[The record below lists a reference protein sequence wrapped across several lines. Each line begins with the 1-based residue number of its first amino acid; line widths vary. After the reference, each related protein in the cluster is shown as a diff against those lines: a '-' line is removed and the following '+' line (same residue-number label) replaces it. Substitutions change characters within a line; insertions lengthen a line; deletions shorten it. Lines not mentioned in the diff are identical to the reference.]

1 MSNHYRLN
9 VRFDLDD
16 EAERRAAEY
25 LAELNNEKGK
35 SRNRFIVEAVISFM
49 ERQNSDR
56 DFTLDDV
63 RQVFR
68 EELSEVSFVAPTP
81 VEYTTKCRKMSNDS
95 MNSGCTR
102 YAPKLQRDSA
112 RMHL

>member
-49 ERQNSDR
+49 ETLHGNAIPAPDFKISLSTNS
-56 DFTLDDV
+56 
-63 RQVFR
+63 
-68 EELSEVSFVAPTP
+68 
-81 VEYTTKCRKMSNDS
+81 
-95 MNSGCTR
+95 TR
-102 YAPKLQRDSA
+102 SRIGNPF
-112 RMHL
+112 

>member
-16 EAERRAAEY
+16 EVQRRAAEY
-25 LAELNNEKGK
+25 LVELNNEKGK

-49 ERQNSDR
+49 ERQNSER

-63 RQVFR
+63 RKVFR

-81 VEYTTKCRKMSNDS
+81 VEYTTADTELTEEQKAENDENVLS
-95 MNSGCTR
+95 DLT
-102 YAPKLQRDSA
+102 AFF
-112 RMHL
+112 

>member
-9 VRFDLDD
+9 VHFDLDD

-25 LAELNNEKGK
+25 LAELNNKKGK

-68 EELSEVSFVAPTP
+68 EELSEVSFVAPADYATADT
-81 VEYTTKCRKMSNDS
+81 ELTEEQKAENDENVLS
-95 MNSGCTR
+95 DLT
-102 YAPKLQRDSA
+102 AFF
-112 RMHL
+112 

>member
-9 VRFDLDD
+9 VRFDLND
-16 EAERRAAEY
+16 EAERRAADK
-25 LAELNNEKGK
+25 LAELNNKKGK

-49 ERQNSDR
+49 ERQTGDR

-68 EELSEVSFVAPTP
+68 EELSEVSFVASAPT
-81 VEYTTKCRKMSNDS
+81 EYSIADTELTEEQQAENDENVLS
-95 MNSGCTR
+95 DLT
-102 YAPKLQRDSA
+102 AFF
-112 RMHL
+112 

>member
-9 VRFDLDD
+9 VSFDLDD

-49 ERQNSDR
+49 EHQTGGR

-68 EELSEVSFVAPTP
+68 EELSEVSFVAPAPT
-81 VEYTTKCRKMSNDS
+81 EYSIADTELTEEQKAENDENVLS
-95 MNSGCTR
+95 D
-102 YAPKLQRDSA
+102 LSA
-112 RMHL
+112 FF

>member
-49 ERQNSDR
+49 ERQTGDR

-63 RQVFR
+63 RQVVR
-68 EELSEVSFVAPTP
+68 EELSEVSFVQP
-81 VEYTTKCRKMSNDS
+81 VSSEYGKADTELTEEQKAENEASVLSDLD
-95 MNSGCTR
+95 
-102 YAPKLQRDSA
+102 AFF
-112 RMHL
+112 

>member
-9 VRFDLDD
+9 VRFDLND

-25 LAELNNEKGK
+25 LAELNNKKGK
-35 SRNRFIVEAVISFM
+35 SRNRFIVEAVISFI

-68 EELSEVSFVAPTP
+68 EELSGVSFVATATADYGTADTDLT
-81 VEYTTKCRKMSNDS
+81 EEQQAENDENVLS
-95 MNSGCTR
+95 D
-102 YAPKLQRDSA
+102 LSA
-112 RMHL
+112 FF

>member
-25 LAELNNEKGK
+25 LAELNNKKGK

-68 EELSEVSFVAPTP
+68 KELSEVSFVAPADYATADT
-81 VEYTTKCRKMSNDS
+81 ELTEEQKAENDENVLS
-95 MNSGCTR
+95 DLT
-102 YAPKLQRDSA
+102 AFF
-112 RMHL
+112 

>member
-25 LAELNNEKGK
+25 LAELNKENGK

-49 ERQNSDR
+49 ERQNSER

-68 EELSEVSFVAPTP
+68 EELSEVSFVSSAPM
-81 VEYTTKCRKMSNDS
+81 EYQTEDIELTAEQKAENDENVLS
-95 MNSGCTR
+95 D
-102 YAPKLQRDSA
+102 LSA
-112 RMHL
+112 FF

>member
-16 EAERRAAEY
+16 EAERRAVEY
-25 LAELNNEKGK
+25 LDELNNETGK

-49 ERQNSDR
+49 KRQNSNR

-63 RQVFR
+63 RKVLR
-68 EELSEVSFVAPTP
+68 EELSEVSFVAPAPT
-81 VEYTTKCRKMSNDS
+81 EYMTADTELTEEQKAKNDENVLS
-95 MNSGCTR
+95 D
-102 YAPKLQRDSA
+102 LSA
-112 RMHL
+112 FF

>member
-49 ERQNSDR
+49 ERQNSER

-63 RQVFR
+63 RQMLR
-68 EELSEVSFVAPTP
+68 EELSEVSFFAPTSA
-81 VEYTTKCRKMSNDS
+81 EYSTADTELTEEQKAENDENVLS
-95 MNSGCTR
+95 DLT
-102 YAPKLQRDSA
+102 AFF
-112 RMHL
+112 

>member
-9 VRFDLDD
+9 VRFDLND

-25 LAELNNEKGK
+25 LTELNNERGK

-81 VEYTTKCRKMSNDS
+81 VEYTTADTELTEEQRAENDENVLS
-95 MNSGCTR
+95 DLT
-102 YAPKLQRDSA
+102 AFF
-112 RMHL
+112 

>member
-9 VRFDLDD
+9 VRFDMDD
-16 EAERRAAEY
+16 ENERRAAEY
-25 LAELNNEKGK
+25 LAELNNEKDK

-49 ERQNSDR
+49 ERQSSNR

-68 EELSEVSFVAPTP
+68 EELSEVSFVAPAP
-81 VEYTTKCRKMSNDS
+81 MEYGTAGTELTEEQQAANDENVLSDLTTFF
-95 MNSGCTR
+95 
-102 YAPKLQRDSA
+102 
-112 RMHL
+112 

>member
-16 EAERRAAEY
+16 EAQRRAAEY
-25 LAELNNEKGK
+25 LSELNNEKGK

-49 ERQNSDR
+49 ERQTGDR

-63 RQVFR
+63 RKVFR
-68 EELSEVSFVAPTP
+68 EELSEVSFVAPAPMEFATADT
-81 VEYTTKCRKMSNDS
+81 ELTEEQQAENDENVLS
-95 MNSGCTR
+95 D
-102 YAPKLQRDSA
+102 LSA
-112 RMHL
+112 FF

>member
-16 EAERRAAEY
+16 EAEHRAAEY

-68 EELSEVSFVAPTP
+68 EELSEVSFVAPAST
-81 VEYTTKCRKMSNDS
+81 EYSIADTELTEEQQAENDENVLS
-95 MNSGCTR
+95 D
-102 YAPKLQRDSA
+102 LSA
-112 RMHL
+112 FF

>member
-49 ERQNSDR
+49 
-56 DFTLDDV
+56 
-63 RQVFR
+63 
-68 EELSEVSFVAPTP
+68 
-81 VEYTTKCRKMSNDS
+81 
-95 MNSGCTR
+95 
-102 YAPKLQRDSA
+102 
-112 RMHL
+112 

>member
-9 VRFDLDD
+9 VRFDLND

-25 LAELNNEKGK
+25 LAELNNKKGK
-35 SRNRFIVEAVISFM
+35 SRNRFIVEAVISFI

-68 EELSEVSFVAPTP
+68 EELSEVSFVAPA
-81 VEYTTKCRKMSNDS
+81 EYGTADTGLTEEQQAENDENVLS
-95 MNSGCTR
+95 DLT
-102 YAPKLQRDSA
+102 AFF
-112 RMHL
+112 

>member
-9 VRFDLDD
+9 VRFDLND

-25 LAELNNEKGK
+25 LTELNNEKGK

-63 RQVFR
+63 RRVFR
-68 EELSEVSFVAPTP
+68 EELSEVSFVAPAP
-81 VEYTTKCRKMSNDS
+81 VEYTTADTELTEEQQAENDENVLS
-95 MNSGCTR
+95 DLT
-102 YAPKLQRDSA
+102 AFF
-112 RMHL
+112 

>member
-25 LAELNNEKGK
+25 LTELNNEKGK

-63 RQVFR
+63 RQVLR

-81 VEYTTKCRKMSNDS
+81 LEYRTADTELTEEQQAENNENVLSDL
-95 MNSGCTR
+95 T
-102 YAPKLQRDSA
+102 AFF
-112 RMHL
+112 

>member
-9 VRFDLDD
+9 VRFDLND

-35 SRNRFIVEAVISFM
+35 SRNRFIVETVISFM

-56 DFTLDDV
+56 DHDAEHDRRFQYDFHTQ
-63 RQVFR
+63 RQNG
-68 EELSEVSFVAPTP
+68 
-81 VEYTTKCRKMSNDS
+81 CRNNRQDKMQFQL
-95 MNSGCTR
+95 CRQRLTR
-102 YAPKLQRDSA
+102 RNGK
-112 RMHL
+112 

>member
-16 EAERRAAEY
+16 EKERRAAEY
-25 LAELNNEKGK
+25 LAELNNEKGR

-49 ERQNSDR
+49 ERQNSDV

-68 EELSEVSFVAPTP
+68 EELSEVSFVASAPM
-81 VEYTTKCRKMSNDS
+81 EYGTADTGLTEEQQAENDENVLTDLA
-95 MNSGCTR
+95 MFG
-102 YAPKLQRDSA
+102 
-112 RMHL
+112 

>member
-9 VRFDLDD
+9 VRFDLND

-68 EELSEVSFVAPTP
+68 EELSEVSFVTPAPADYRAESVQSVIAGKSVSVISTF
-81 VEYTTKCRKMSNDS
+81 EKIH
-95 MNSGCTR
+95 G
-102 YAPKLQRDSA
+102 AQ
-112 RMHL
+112 

>member
-9 VRFDLDD
+9 VRFDMDD

-25 LAELNNEKGK
+25 LTELNNEKGK
-35 SRNRFIVEAVISFM
+35 SRNRFIVEAVISSM

-68 EELSEVSFVAPTP
+68 EELSEVSFVAPMAT
-81 VEYTTKCRKMSNDS
+81 EYGTADTELTEEQQAANDENVLS
-95 MNSGCTR
+95 DLT
-102 YAPKLQRDSA
+102 AFF
-112 RMHL
+112 

>member
-16 EAERRAAEY
+16 EAERRAVEY
-25 LAELNNEKGK
+25 LAELNNKKGK

-49 ERQNSDR
+49 ERQTGDR

-63 RQVFR
+63 RKVFR
-68 EELSEVSFVAPTP
+68 EELSEVSFVAPAQMEFATADT
-81 VEYTTKCRKMSNDS
+81 ELTEEQQAENDENVLS
-95 MNSGCTR
+95 D
-102 YAPKLQRDSA
+102 LSA
-112 RMHL
+112 FF